1 MDFRNVSVLVNPLNN
16 YQLFIEDD
24 IEMYWYLRETGCEN
38 IEWIDRLRTQTLPFG
53 WDREQ

>member
-1 MDFRNVSVLVNPLNN
+1 MDFLNVSVLVNPLNN

-38 IEWIDRLRTQTLPFG
+38 IE
-53 WDREQ
+53 